1 LDTFAVTEYAAA
13 VNVTEA
19 RFSGTIPDI
28 SVRKNSGIHTFD
40 FGAYFENTTL
50 YAIAPSLPSGM
61 TLDTATGIL
70 TIDTNLADVGKTD
83 GYVITGS

>member
-1 LDTFAVTEYAAA
+1 
-13 VNVTEA
+13 
-19 RFSGTIPDI
+19 
-28 SVRKNSGIHTFD
+28 
-40 FGAYFENTTL
+40 
-50 YAIAPSLPSGM
+50 M